1 MAICVVAPFMRIKT
15 LKRLFKLWKTS
26 YVQEIVSSGEE
37 GRKKGSEDDLSRASY
52 EIHDG
57 HRPKV
62 LYLKDTFN

>member
-1 MAICVVAPFMRIKT
+1 MAICLVAPFMGIKV
-15 LKRLFKLWKTS
+15 LKRFFKHWKTS
-26 YVQEIVSSGEE
+26 YVQEIESSGEE
-37 GRKKGSEDDLSRASY
+37 GRKKGSEDDLPRASY

>member
-1 MAICVVAPFMRIKT
+1 MRIKV
-15 LKRLFKLWKTS
+15 LKRFFKVWKTS
-26 YVQEIVSSGEE
+26 YVQEIENSGEKR
-37 GRKKGSEDDLSRASY
+37 RKKGSEDDLSRASF